1 MKSFKMEVSK
11 KEDVAGKPQYVKQ
24 GEVEI
29 FYPTLEDF
37 GIAAAFAEKPEDDEG
52 FPCYKDAKMQYA
64 FDAILAAVKAQARN
78 KLVSGTATLKDG
90 QKIATTLDEL
100 LESNTANRGDA
111 LAAVREMLA
120 AFKVWLATT
129 GKKEAVQ
136 AAVYSLAANRTG
148 LALQSADKKA
158 KFMVYLSDFAGKLTA
173 AQADRFAKP
182 LMALEEAA
190 TGGDP
195 LDDM

>member
-1 MKSFKMEVSK
+1 MNNFKMEVSK
-11 KEDVAGKPQYVKQ
+11 KATVAGKPQYVKQ
-24 GEVEI
+24 GEVTI
-29 FYPTLEDF
+29 FYPTLEDM
-37 GIAAAFAEKPEDDEG
+37 GIKAEVKENDEEG
-52 FPCYKDAKMQYA
+52 FPVYVDNKMQYA

-90 QKIATTLDEL
+90 QKIAETLDEL

-120 AFKVWLATT
+120 AFKAWLATT

-136 AAVYSLAANRTG
+136 AAVYSLAANHTG
-148 LALQSADKKA
+148 LSLQSQVNKG
-158 KFMVYLSDFAGKLTA
+158 KFQTYLTDFTA
-173 AQADRFAKP
+173 SLNEQQAERFERP
-182 LMALEEAA
+182 LLKLEEAA
-190 TGGDP
+190 TSGDP

>member
-11 KEDVAGKPQYVKQ
+11 KEEVAGRPQYVKQ
-24 GEVEI
+24 GEVI
-29 FYPTLEDF
+29 IYYPTLEDF
-37 GIAAAFAEKPEDDEG
+37 GINAEVKESDEEG
-52 FPCYKDAKMQYA
+52 FPVYADSKMQYA
-64 FDAILAAVKAQARN
+64 FDAVLAAVKAQARN

-90 QKIATTLDEL
+90 QSIATTLEAL
-100 LESNTANRGDA
+100 LESNTANRGDS

-120 AFKVWLATT
+120 AFKLWLATT
-129 GKKEAVQ
+129 GKKESVQ

-148 LALQSADKKA
+148 LSLQSEDKKS
-158 KFMVYLSDFAGKLTA
+158 KFLVYLSDFAAKLTP
-173 AQADRFAKP
+173 AQADRFLRP
-182 LMALEEAA
+182 LTALEEAA

>member
-11 KEDVAGKPQYVKQ
+11 KEEVAGRPQYVKQ

-37 GIAAAFAEKPEDDEG
+37 GITAEVKETDEEG
-52 FPCYKDAKMQYA
+52 FPVYTDSKMQYA
-64 FDAILAAVKAQARN
+64 FDAVLAAVKAQARN
-78 KLVSGTATLKDG
+78 KLISGTATLKDG
-90 QKIATTLDEL
+90 QSIATTLEQL

-120 AFKVWLATT
+120 AFKAWLATT
-129 GKKEAVQ
+129 GKKESVQ

-148 LALQSADKKA
+148 LSLQSEEKKG
-158 KFMVYLSDFAGKLTA
+158 KFLVYLADFAGKLTA

-182 LMALEEAA
+182 LTALEEAA

>member
-11 KEDVAGKPQYVKQ
+11 KEEVAGRPQYVKQ

-29 FYPTLEDF
+29 FYPTLKDF
-37 GIAAAFAEKPEDDEG
+37 GIAAEVKETDEEG
-52 FPCYKDAKMQYA
+52 FPVYTDAKMQYA

-90 QKIATTLDEL
+90 QSIATTLDQL

-120 AFKVWLATT
+120 AFKAWLATT
-129 GKKEAVQ
+129 GKKESVQ

-148 LALQSADKKA
+148 LSLQSEEKKS
-158 KFMVYLSDFAGKLTA
+158 KFLVYLADFAGKLTA
-173 AQADRFAKP
+173 SQADRFAKP
-182 LMALEEAA
+182 LTALEEAA

>member
-1 MKSFKMEVSK
+1 MKSFNMVVSK
-11 KEDVAGKPQYVKQ
+11 KEEVAGKPQYVEQ
-24 GEVEI
+24 GKVEI
-29 FYPTLEDF
+29 FYPLLADF
-37 GIAAAFAEKPEDDEG
+37 GVEAEQKEDDEEG
-52 FPCYKDAKMQYA
+52 FPVYADAKMQYA

-90 QKIATTLDEL
+90 QTIAATLEAL

-120 AFKVWLATT
+120 AFKAWLATT

-136 AAVYSLAANRTG
+136 AAVYSLAANKTG
-148 LALQSADKKA
+148 LSLQTADKKE
-158 KFMVYLSDFAGKLTA
+158 KFMGYVTDFAQTLTP
-173 AQADRFAKP
+173 AQAERFTKP
-182 LMALEEAA
+182 LAAVAEAA

>member
-11 KEDVAGKPQYVKQ
+11 KEEVAGRPQYVKQ

-37 GIAAAFAEKPEDDEG
+37 GIAAEVKETDEEG
-52 FPCYKDAKMQYA
+52 FPVYTDSKMQYA
-64 FDAILAAVKAQARN
+64 FDAVLAAVKAQARN

-90 QKIATTLDEL
+90 QSIATTLEAL

-111 LAAVREMLA
+111 LAAVREMLS
-120 AFKVWLATT
+120 AFKGWLATT
-129 GKKEAVQ
+129 GKKESVQ

-148 LALQSADKKA
+148 LSLQSEEKKG
-158 KFMVYLSDFAGKLTA
+158 KFLVYLADFAGKLTA

-182 LMALEEAA
+182 LTALEEAA